1 MNCRPEDRGPRV
13 SSETLSHRTQGIVMS
28 SFEELDI
35 SGVKGISISGRQ
47 SKVRREQSGKPL
59 GPEGTVEQ
67 FLDGLPGLLGAADLM
82 ELASRIASSRVNGR
96 PVIWMI
102 GGHVIKCGV
111 TPHIVD
117 LMRRGLISAVA
128 MNGAAAIHDFEMTM
142 WGHTSEDVESAL
154 SRAEFGMTEETA
166 SAMNGAISDGA
177 AKGWGIG
184 ESLGR
189 KLAERKQDEV
199 CQGVVSTAWELR
211 LPVTVHVALGTDVI
225 HQHPGL
231 DPEAV
236 GRGTYIDFKVLAA
249 CVSELAG
256 GVALNAGSAVIMPEV
271 FIKAYSIAKNL
282 GHKMGNL
289 TTANLDFI
297 QHYRPTVNVLRRP
310 VSPDGKSFALTGH
323 HEIMIPLL
331 ACAIRLA
338 ARRAGGEIA

>member
-1 MNCRPEDRGPRV
+1 
-13 SSETLSHRTQGIVMS
+13 MS
-28 SFEELDI
+28 SFEEMDI

-47 SKVRREQSGKPL
+47 SKVRREHCGEPI

-82 ELASRIASSRVNGR
+82 ELASRIASSRKSGR
-96 PVIWMI
+96 PVLWMI

-111 TPHIVD
+111 TPYIVD
-117 LMRRGLISAVA
+117 LMRRGLVSAVA

-142 WGHTSEDVESAL
+142 WGHTSEDVECAL
-154 SRAEFGMTEETA
+154 ARGEFGMTEETA
-166 SAMNGAISDGA
+166 CLMNGAISNGA
-177 AKGWGIG
+177 AQGWGIG

-189 KLAERKQDEV
+189 ALAEQKPDGAGA
-199 CQGVVSTAWELR
+199 GVVSTAWELG

-249 CVSELAG
+249 CVSGLAG
-256 GVALNAGSAVIMPEV
+256 GVVVNAGSAVVMPEV
-271 FIKAYSIAKNL
+271 FIKAFSIARNL
-282 GHKMGNL
+282 GHKMGGL
-289 TTANLDFI
+289 ATANLDFI
-297 QHYRPTVNVLRRP
+297 QHYRPTMNVLRRP

-323 HEIMIPLL
+323 HELMIPLL

-338 ARRAGGEIA
+338 ARRAAGERS